1 MQKVS
6 IQHAESLRS
15 NRAGL
20 GISITVLGG
29 LCFSIQDSGI
39 KWLSAEIAVLQILFI
54 RSLFGMLFLS
64 ASTGF
69 SGERIRLRVER
80 PWLLLARTAI
90 NVLSWILFFSGLKY
104 LPLATAVAL
113 FFSFPLFLAIT
124 SVPILGETVGIR
136 RTMAII
142 VGFVGVLFITH
153 PASGIEWPMLF
164 MLGAAFGWALVAN
177 ATRILGETEST
188 STLLFHTLLGFALTM
203 SIPQF
208 WLWQSIDAY
217 TLSIIGG
224 VAFFGVIAQFCLT
237 KAYAIASPS
246 LIAPFEYTALIWS
259 AILGYL
265 IWGDI
270 PDIYAIIGAG
280 LIVASGLYI
289 IHRERIL
296 SRKNTASLRVGHH
309 PDLTED

>member
-1 MQKVS
+1 MQKNS
-6 IQHAESLRS
+6 EQSNGDSLRS

-20 GISITVLGG
+20 GISITILGG

-39 KWLSAEIAVLQILFI
+39 KWLSAEIAVVQILFI

-64 ASTGF
+64 ASTNL
-69 SGERIRLRVER
+69 SGERIILRVQR
-80 PWLLLARTAI
+80 PWLLLTRTSI
-90 NVLSWILFFSGLKY
+90 NILSWILFFSGLKY

-124 SVPILGETVGIR
+124 SVPILGEKVGIR
-136 RTMAII
+136 RTLAIV
-142 VGFVGVLFITH
+142 VGFIGVLFITN
-153 PASGIEWPMLF
+153 PASGIEWPMLL

-203 SIPQF
+203 LIPQF
-208 WLWQSIDAY
+208 WIWQSIDSY
-217 TLSIIGG
+217 TLSILAG

-259 AILGYL
+259 AIFGYL
-265 IWGDI
+265 IWGDF
-270 PDIYAIIGAG
+270 PDIYASIGAG

-289 IHRERIL
+289 IHRETITNRM
-296 SRKNTASLRVGHH
+296 NTPS
-309 PDLTED
+309 